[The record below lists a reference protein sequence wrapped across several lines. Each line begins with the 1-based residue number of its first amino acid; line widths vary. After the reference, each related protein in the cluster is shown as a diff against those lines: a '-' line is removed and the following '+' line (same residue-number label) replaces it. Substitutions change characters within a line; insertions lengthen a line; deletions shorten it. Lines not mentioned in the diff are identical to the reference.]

1 MVKIAPSILSA
12 DFSRLGEEI
21 KKVEDGGADLI
32 HVDVMD
38 GHFVPNLTMGSV
50 ILQWIK
56 PYSKLPFDCHLM
68 VTNPE
73 SYFESFEKAG
83 ADSISFH
90 VEAVPDVKKTLAEL
104 SKTKCKKGLAIN
116 PDQPLSR
123 LTPHLA
129 DIDLITVM
137 SVFPG
142 FAGQKFIETVLPKV
156 KELAELKKKNNYRYE
171 IEIDGGINEQTA
183 VLAREAGA
191 EILVAGSAVYK
202 AQNPAAMIKAL
213 RG

>member
-12 DFSRLGEEI
+12 DFSRLGDEI

-32 HVDVMD
+32 HVDIMD
-38 GHFVPNLTMGSV
+38 GHFVPNLTMGAV

-56 PYSKLPFDCHLM
+56 PLSKLPFDCHLM

-73 SYFESFEKAG
+73 SYFESFQKAG

-90 VEAVPDVKKTLAEL
+90 VEAVPDVKKTLNEL
-104 SKTKCKKGLAIN
+104 AKYKCKKGLAIN

-123 LTPHLA
+123 LTPYLA

-142 FAGQKFIETVLPKV
+142 FAGQKFIETVLPKI

>member
-12 DFSRLGEEI
+12 DFSRLGDEI

-38 GHFVPNLTMGSV
+38 GHFVPNLTMGAV
-50 ILQWIK
+50 ILHSIK
-56 PYSKLPFDCHLM
+56 PLSKLPFDCHLM

-156 KELAELKKKNNYRYE
+156 KELSELKKKNGYRYE

-183 VLAREAGA
+183 VLAREAGS

>member
-1 MVKIAPSILSA
+1 
-12 DFSRLGEEI
+12 
-21 KKVEDGGADLI
+21 
-32 HVDVMD
+32 
-38 GHFVPNLTMGSV
+38 
-50 ILQWIK
+50 
-56 PYSKLPFDCHLM
+56 
-68 VTNPE
+68 
-73 SYFESFEKAG
+73 
-83 ADSISFH
+83 
-90 VEAVPDVKKTLAEL
+90 
-104 SKTKCKKGLAIN
+104 
-116 PDQPLSR
+116 
-123 LTPHLA
+123 LA